1 MINRLPPHY
10 LFNPQMKYIF
20 EAVIEDNTADD
31 EPLAPKIPIIGR
43 KNGPVTPPWE
53 FYYTNRIVY
62 GEGVPRSDKKLL
74 QGCDCVG
81 PCDPKSKTC
90 ACVQRQMAWTGGEV
104 KGFLYKKE
112 KLLHPHYPVF
122 ECNDACECSEEC
134 MNRVSALEN
143 LLHAQL
149 LNCVRLFLHKRWFRM
164 VVNIVFQLFS
174 RKVKVGVRYQINMLH
189 VSWYSAHV

>member
-1 MINRLPPHY
+1 MI
-10 LFNPQMKYIF
+10 
-20 EAVIEDNTADD
+20 EENTAED
-31 EPLAPKIPIIGR
+31 EPRAPKVQIIGR

-90 ACVQRQMAWTGGEV
+90 ACVQRQIAWTGGDS

-112 KLLHPHYPVF
+112 KLLYPYYPVF

-134 MNRVSALEN
+134 MNRVSNSFPGVVSCDPLTN
-143 LLHAQL
+143 LL
-149 LNCVRLFLHKRWFRM
+149 RGFFLQ
-164 VVNIVFQLFS
+164 VVQHG
-174 RKVKVGVRYQINMLH
+174 RKHHISIALTKNKGWGGFFKHYILPC
-189 VSWYSAHV
+189 